1 MKKIF
6 LMLISM
12 LFLTVNADV
21 LKGGVSEEY
30 IPKGFFG
37 SWGVISKM
45 NSSNNPIAFNQESRD
60 IWNLS
65 GYDNTLILENLE
77 SGAHSEIKIKE
88 KISDNRT
95 LKFSRQKEVKTS
107 NGKKIYKE
115 TVEFTLLGNNFS
127 GTDDFII
134 EHYNEENKL
143 IKKDEAR
150 YSVAGVRISGQSPN

>member
-6 LMLISM
+6 LILISM
-12 LFLTVNADV
+12 LFLTVNADT

-88 KISDNRT
+88 KVSDNRT
-95 LKFSRQKEVKTS
+95 LKFSRQKEVKTAD
-107 NGKKIYKE
+107 GKKIYKE

>member
-6 LMLISM
+6 LILISL
-12 LFLTVNADV
+12 LFLTVNADL

-77 SGAHSEIKIKE
+77 SGAHSEIKIEE
-88 KISDNRT
+88 KVSDNRT
-95 LKFSRQKEVKTS
+95 LKFSRQKEIKTAD
-107 NGKKIYKE
+107 GKKIYKE

-134 EHYNEENKL
+134 EYYNEENKL

-150 YSVAGVRISGQSPN
+150 YSVAGVRISGQGPN

>member
-1 MKKIF
+1 MKKVFLVLI
-6 LMLISM
+6 LMLFS
-12 LFLTVNADV
+12 LVNADV

-45 NSSNNPIAFNQESRD
+45 NSSNNPVVFNQESRD

-65 GYDNTLILENLE
+65 GYDNILVLENME

-88 KISDNRT
+88 KTSDNRT
-95 LKFSRQKEVKTS
+95 LKFSRQKEVKTAD
-107 NGKKIYKE
+107 GKKIYKE

-134 EHYNEENKL
+134 EHYNEQNKL

-150 YSVAGVRISGQSPN
+150 YSVAGVRISGQGPN

>member
-6 LMLISM
+6 LILISM

>member
-1 MKKIF
+1 
-6 LMLISM
+6 
-12 LFLTVNADV
+12 
-21 LKGGVSEEY
+21 
-30 IPKGFFG
+30 
-37 SWGVISKM
+37 M
-45 NSSNNPIAFNQESRD
+45 NSSNNPVVFNQESRD

-65 GYDNTLILENLE
+65 GHDDILILENLE

-88 KISDNRT
+88 KVSDKRT
-95 LKFSRQKEVKTS
+95 LKFSRQKEVKTTD
-107 NGKKIYKE
+107 GKKIYKE

-150 YSVAGVRISGQSPN
+150 YSVAGVRISGQGPN

>member
-6 LMLISM
+6 LILISL
-12 LFLTVNADV
+12 LFLTTNADV

-45 NSSNNPIAFNQESRD
+45 SSSNNPVVFNQESRD

-65 GYDNTLILENLE
+65 GYDNTLVLENLE

-88 KISDNRT
+88 KVSDNRT

-107 NGKKIYKE
+107 DGKKIYKE

-150 YSVAGVRISGQSPN
+150 YSVAGVRISGQGPN

>member
-6 LMLISM
+6 LVLILM
-12 LFLTVNADV
+12 FFVFANANV

-45 NSSNNPIAFNQESRD
+45 SSSNNPVVFNQESRD

-65 GYDNTLILENLE
+65 GYDNTLVLENLE

-88 KISDNRT
+88 KVSDNRT

-107 NGKKIYKE
+107 DGKKIYKE

-150 YSVAGVRISGQSPN
+150 YSVAGVRISGQGPN

>member
-6 LMLISM
+6 LILISM

-88 KISDNRT
+88 KVSDNRT
-95 LKFSRQKEVKTS
+95 LKFSRQKEVKTAD
-107 NGKKIYKE
+107 GKKIYKE